1 MKMNRCAVCAFR
13 LHVST
18 KYSECLCINLN
29 SCMWYNDNKTINI
42 HLYIMSI
49 YNICNTYVWFVCSIQ
64 YLLLS
69 SYRRKTLAIKF
80 IETRT
85 RKKNLPLKGERAKKK
100 GKKRTP
106 FQIMCRRCSNQI
118 AIIHF
123 FPSYRT

>member
-1 MKMNRCAVCAFR
+1 
-13 LHVST
+13 
-18 KYSECLCINLN
+18 
-29 SCMWYNDNKTINI
+29 
-42 HLYIMSI
+42 MSI

-100 GKKRTP
+100 EK
-106 FQIMCRRCSNQI
+106 N
-118 AIIHF
+118 AHHF
-123 FPSYRT
+123 RLCVVAVQTKSQ